1 MLDKIKSLS
10 KETLIYGTSTIV
22 GRFLNFIL
30 VPFYTNVFPP
40 AEYGVVTLV
49 FAYIAMLNIF
59 FTLGFESGY
68 FKFAS
73 TLEVGD
79 AKENFSLPFFTIL
92 VNSVVLSSIIF
103 LFSDNLAALIDL
115 QGEYNYFVK
124 FAAFMLLFDAISFV
138 PFAYLRLHNKPVK
151 FTLIKIVNIVT
162 NVSLNFILVLVFKL
176 GLVSVFIANLAAS
189 ALTFLLLSPVVFK
202 NLTFRFNRKLFDE
215 LWKFSLPYVP
225 AGLAFIMVAVV
236 NRPIMQILTDE
247 ATVGIFQANFRL
259 GIIMMLI
266 VQMFDYA
273 WRPFFLNNA
282 KEPDAKEMFSKVLT
296 YFTGFASVVLIV
308 FTFLID
314 DIIRIPLIHGSHLI
328 GAKYWSG
335 VYIVPII
342 LFSYLMYGIYITLMA
357 GIYIEKKTKY
367 LPYITGA
374 GAVLNIAGN
383 FLLIPVWGMYGA
395 AIATFLS
402 YFVMMLY
409 IYLVTK
415 KFYPVKY
422 ELNKIVLLNTVNLGA
437 VALFYL
443 IFYSILSSN
452 LLLKLVFTVLLAG
465 LVVYISGLTKAKV
478 LLKKTVPVKG
488 ESKRADVKDEYI
500 P

>member
-1 MLDKIKSLS
+1 MLEKIKSLS
-10 KETLIYGTSTIV
+10 KETLIYGISTIV

-40 AEYGVVTLV
+40 AEYGIVTLV
-49 FAYIAMLNIF
+49 FAYIAILNIF

-73 TLEVGD
+73 TLEIGD
-79 AKENFSLPFFTIL
+79 SKENFSLPFFTIL
-92 VNSVVLSSIIF
+92 INSIVLSSVIYI
-103 LFSDNLAALIDL
+103 FSDNLASLIDL
-115 QGEYNYFVK
+115 QGRYSYFVK

-138 PFAYLRLHNKPVK
+138 PFAYLRLHNMPVR
-151 FTLIKIVNIVT
+151 FTVVKIVNIVT
-162 NVSLNFILVLVFKL
+162 NVTLNFVLVLVFKL

-189 ALTFLLLSPVVFK
+189 ALTFLLLSPVVIK
-202 NLTFRFNRKLFDE
+202 NITFRFNKKLFNE
-215 LWKFSLPYVP
+215 LWRFSLPYVP

-236 NRPIMQILTDE
+236 NRPIMQILTDD

-259 GIIMMLI
+259 GVIMMLL

-282 KEPDAKEMFSKVLT
+282 KEPNAKEMFSKVMT
-296 YFTGFASVVLIV
+296 IFMGFASVILIV
-308 FTFLID
+308 FTFFID
-314 DIIRIPLIHGSHLI
+314 NIIRIPLIHKGHLI
-328 GAKYWSG
+328 GAEYWSG

-342 LFSYLMYGIYITLMA
+342 LFSYLMYGIYINLMA

-374 GAVLNIAGN
+374 GVVINIAGN
-383 FLLIPVWGMYGA
+383 FLLIPIWGMYGA
-395 AIATFLS
+395 AVTTFLS
-402 YFVMMLY
+402 YFAMMLY
-409 IYLVTK
+409 IYRVSV

-422 ELNKIVLLNTVNLGA
+422 ELSKIFLLNTVNLGA

-443 IFYSILSSN
+443 IFYGILPSN
-452 LLLKLVFTVLLAG
+452 LILKFVLVALLVLAVIYL
-465 LVVYISGLTKAKV
+465 SGLTKAKV
-478 LLKKTVPVKG
+478 LLKRSVPITG
-488 ESKRADVKDEYI
+488 ESKNVDVKDEFI